1 MRYLPRR
8 ALWCAALSCCAW
20 IFAGHAGAAPVAEVI
35 ALKGTAVVVAD
46 GRSGALA
53 VGQQVDEGQEIR
65 SMNPG
70 RVKLRF
76 VDGSVVVIGDAST
89 LRIERFRPAS
99 GSTPRQ
105 AGFILDV
112 GLISQTVAPSPLGA
126 WTVRSSSVVTAVR
139 GTQYLIEVR
148 PDQTTEVSVQSGAV
162 AVEATPAAQTRQEVR
177 IRSMGGRAPTP
188 PIAPAP
194 PVVLNRSNLGTLC
207 TADGE
212 CAPARPWGAD
222 RLRQV
227 NDRLSGV

>member
-1 MRYLPRR
+1 MHSLVRCAP
-8 ALWCAALSCCAW
+8 WCAALICS
-20 IFAGHAGAAPVAEVI
+20 AGLSVGGAAAAPVAEVI
-35 ALKGTAVVVAD
+35 ALKGSAVVVTD

-53 VGQQVDEGQEIR
+53 IGQRVDEGQEIR

-76 VDGSVVVIGDAST
+76 VDGSVLVIGDAST

-162 AVEATPAAQTRQEVR
+162 AVEATPVAQSRQEVR
-177 IRSMGGRAPTP
+177 IRSMGGRAATQ
-188 PIAPAP
+188 PITPAP
-194 PVVLNRSNLGTLC
+194 PVVLDRSNLGTSC
-207 TADGE
+207 TVDGE

-227 NDRLSGV
+227 TDRLSGV